1 MSAWHKAR
9 WQWQTTDEEEV
20 AVVVEDRLPDWGLT
34 RLGRR
39 IAARQLAE
47 RSASVEEVADLIGV
61 DPRTVY
67 RWRAEDRT
75 TAATGPTPPP
85 DVCTCAKCGGNP
97 ASRAIHRTKGEAA

>member
-9 WQWQTTDEEEV
+9 WQWQTADEEEV

-47 RSASVEEVADLIGV
+47 RNVPVEEVADLIGV
-61 DPRTVY
+61 NPRTVY
-67 RWRAEDRT
+67 RWRAQDQQLVE
-75 TAATGPTPPP
+75 
-85 DVCTCAKCGGNP
+85 
-97 ASRAIHRTKGEAA
+97 GEAA